1 MDSSGLKEDIF
12 YSSSWMQEILEISNI
27 GLWLLEINKNNTDVR
42 LYADDKMLEL
52 LGLQKSLSLEDNYKH
67 FAQGVLAED
76 LEIVQKYIEQMLT
89 TKRLVEVQ
97 YRWKHPWWGTIFIRC
112 SGKLYK
118 EDDNAYYIRGY
129 HQNASDVEVLRQANI
144 EKSRQLIEVVR
155 KRDYYDELFQSVLC
169 GIVQYRPQADGSIVF
184 QNANMEAIRIFG
196 YEKEEFWKR
205 KSWRIEDLAAP
216 EDCDRVYQSMNAI
229 LLGKGKQSFEYR
241 ALRADGTYCWIIGSG
256 EYIKN
261 IDGERVIQSVFLDID
276 NRKQMEL
283 LNQELLEQDKG
294 TQELLSQVLE
304 GTKIFHFYYY
314 PQKRL
319 EVMPVRTSKYFNC
332 SMEYRNI
339 PESFVEDFVSGES
352 KADCYAMYEAIHNG
366 AKTASSTF
374 CDKNKQC
381 WVRVTMTVMS
391 WDDQQQ
397 PTFVIGIIEDI
408 SEQKGMELEKIEL
421 QSIYNFTIEHDYD
434 AVCICDLNS
443 GDYVM
448 RFAGY
453 CAHYGLPLRGSINE
467 QLPVFIKEFV
477 CEEDC
482 EHLKSW
488 SIDSLLKCLEQEEAV
503 MLYFRSSA
511 KDGYRYKEV
520 KLSYFGKLKERLL
533 LTMRDIHERTMQEEA
548 NKQIISDAYQLALQ
562 ANQAKSEFFSKM
574 SHDIR
579 TPMNAIMGLAALAA
593 HCDDKDHVDDYLKKI
608 VTSGKHML
616 ELLNEVLDMSK
627 IESGKTE
634 LNSEAFLLKE
644 KVEEALDIIKPA
656 VEEKRHQLIVETE
669 ALKNIT
675 VLGDAL
681 RLQQILLNLL
691 SNAVKYTPDEGVV
704 KLTVTVKPLPH
715 DLAVFDFIVEDNG
728 IGMEQSFIERIF
740 EPFIRAEDSR
750 VSKIQG
756 TGLGMTISLN
766 LAKLMNGSI
775 DVESCVG
782 KGSKITASVCLKVQR
797 QNGVA
802 VEYEQPAGDNENAA
816 DIDYSG
822 KRVLVVEDNAINLEI
837 ALEFLKLLGLTCES
851 AGDGAEAL
859 EKFLAAPEGYYD
871 LIFMDIQMPT
881 MNGYEAA
888 RAIRAASRSDAVR
901 IPIIA
906 ITANAFSEDVKMAL
920 AAGMNAHI
928 AKPFE
933 LRLLKKIIRQWLK

>member
-229 LLGKGKQSFEYR
+229 LLR
-241 ALRADGTYCWIIGSG
+241 
-256 EYIKN
+256 
-261 IDGERVIQSVFLDID
+261 
-276 NRKQMEL
+276 
-283 LNQELLEQDKG
+283 
-294 TQELLSQVLE
+294 QVLE

-797 QNGVA
+797 QNGIA

-859 EKFLAAPEGYYD
+859 EKFLAVPEGYYD

-933 LRLLKKIIRQWLK
+933 LRLLKKIKRQWLK

>member
-27 GLWLLEINKNNTDVR
+27 GLWLLEISKNTADVR

-52 LGLQKSLSLEDNYKH
+52 LGLHKSLSLEENYRH
-67 FAQGVLAED
+67 FAEGVFAED
-76 LEIVQKYIEQMLT
+76 REIVQKYIEQILAT
-89 TKRLVEVQ
+89 RRLVEVQ
-97 YRWKHPWWGTIFIRC
+97 YRWNHPWWGMIFIRC

-129 HQNASDVEVLRQANI
+129 HQNASAIEVLRQANI
-144 EKSRQLIEVVR
+144 EKNKQLLEVVR

-184 QNANMEAIRIFG
+184 QNANTEAIRIFG
-196 YEKEEFWKR
+196 YAKEAFWQHQ
-205 KSWRIEDLAAP
+205 SWKIEELVVP
-216 EDCDRVYQSMNAI
+216 EDCKNVHRIMNEI
-229 LLGKGKQSFEYR
+229 LQGKGKQFFEYR
-241 ALRADGTYCWIIGSG
+241 VLRADGTYCWIIGSG
-256 EYIKN
+256 EYIQN
-261 IDGERVIQSVFLDID
+261 IDGEYVIQSVFLDID

-294 TQELLSQVLE
+294 TQELLRQVLE

-319 EVMPVRTSKYFNC
+319 EIMPVRTSEYFKC
-332 SMEYRNI
+332 GSEYRNI
-339 PESFVEDFVSGES
+339 PEGFVEDFVSSENR
-352 KADCYAMYEAIHNG
+352 ADCYAMYEAIHNG
-366 AKTASSTF
+366 AKTAASIF

-391 WDDQQQ
+391 WDEQHQ

-408 SEQKGMELEKIEL
+408 SEQKWMELEKIEL

-443 GDYVM
+443 GNYVL
-448 RFAGY
+448 RCAGY
-453 CAHYGLPLRGSINE
+453 CANYGLPVRGSICE
-467 QLPVFIKEFV
+467 QLPVFLKEFV
-477 CEEDC
+477 CEEDREQLSC
-482 EHLKSW
+482 RSME
-488 SIDSLLKCLEQEEAV
+488 SLLQCLEQEDAV
-503 MLYFRSSA
+503 MLYFRSSP
-511 KDGYRYKEV
+511 KDGYRYKEA
-520 KLSYFGKLKERLL
+520 KLSYFGKIKERLL
-533 LTMRDIHERTMQEEA
+533 LTMRDIHERTMQENA

-593 HCDDKDHVDDYLKKI
+593 HCDDKDHVDDYLRKI

-634 LNSEAFLLKE
+634 LTSEAFLVKE
-644 KVEEALDIIKPA
+644 KVEEAVDIIKPA
-656 VEEKRHQLIVETE
+656 AEEKQHQLIVETA
-669 ALKNIT
+669 ALENIT

-691 SNAVKYTPDEGVV
+691 SNAVKYTPDGGVV
-704 KLTVTVKPLPH
+704 KLKVLVKPLPH
-715 DLAVFDFIVEDNG
+715 ELAVFDFIIEDNG

-775 DVESCVG
+775 DVESCLG

-797 QNGVA
+797 QNGLA
-802 VEYEQPAGDNENAA
+802 ASYEQPGSDTENTA
-816 DIDYSG
+816 DIDCSG

-837 ALEFLKLLGLTCES
+837 ALEFLKLLGLTCE
-851 AGDGAEAL
+851 AAADGAEAL

-871 LIFMDIQMPT
+871 LIFMDIQMPI
-881 MNGYEAA
+881 MNGYEATK
-888 RAIRAASRSDAVR
+888 AIRGAARSDAALV
-901 IPIIA
+901 PIVA
-906 ITANAFSEDVKMAL
+906 ITANAFSEDVKTAQ
-920 AAGMNAHI
+920 AVGMNAHI

-933 LRLLKKIIRQWLK
+933 LKLLKKIIRQWLK